1 MAIKKP
7 HQRPKSAIDRHLGR
21 RLSRRRIEMGLTAI
35 DLDRALSTRIGTVA
49 RFENGERAMD
59 AVQLFAL
66 SRALKVSV
74 LYFFEKS
81 PALPLGRSRD
91 VPGPEEVAEAERF
104 LEAFLKI
111 DDFKIRR
118 DILGLLK
125 AAADDKEAK
134 PA

>member
-7 HQRPKSAIDRHLGR
+7 HQRPQLALDRHLGR
-21 RLSRRRIEMGLTAI
+21 RLSRRRIELGLTAI
-35 DLDRALSTRIGTVA
+35 DLDRALSTRTGTVA
-49 RFENGERAMD
+49 RFEKGEKAMD

-66 SRALKVSV
+66 SRVLKVSV

-81 PALPLGRSRD
+81 PALPLGRTRD
-91 VPGPEEVAEAERF
+91 VPGPKIVAEAERF

-111 DDFKIRR
+111 DDSRVRR

-125 AAADDKEAK
+125 AAAGEKE
-134 PA
+134 PAT

>member
-1 MAIKKP
+1 MEIKKP
-7 HQRPKSAIDRHLGR
+7 HHRPQLAIDRHLGR

-35 DLDRALSTRIGTVA
+35 DLDRALSIPLGTVA
-49 RFENGERAMD
+49 RFEKGERAMD

-81 PALPLGRSRD
+81 PTLPLGRTRD
-91 VPGPEEVAEAERF
+91 APGPEAVAEAERF

-111 DDFKIRR
+111 DDSKVRR

-125 AAADDKEAK
+125 AAAGEKE
-134 PA
+134 PAT

>member
-7 HQRPKSAIDRHLGR
+7 HHRPQLAIDRHVGR
-21 RLSRRRIEMGLTAI
+21 RLSTRRIELGLTAN
-35 DLDRALSTRIGTVA
+35 DLDRTLSIPPGTVA
-49 RFENGERAMD
+49 RFEKGERAID
-59 AVQLFAL
+59 TAQLFAL

-81 PALPLGRSRD
+81 PALPLGRNRNA
-91 VPGPEEVAEAERF
+91 PGPEAVAEAERF

-111 DDFKIRR
+111 DDSKIRR

-125 AAADDKEAK
+125 AAAGDKEAK